1 MVRRKKKKKKEPEE
15 EEEEDQG
22 PQKQDQTQQ
31 WPEWTEALEIE
42 YMNQDQIRRV
52 IDKLREEGR
61 DENDIKLAE
70 DLYYARSAFKMD
82 QFVKL

>member
-1 MVRRKKKKKKEPEE
+1 
-15 EEEEDQG
+15 
-22 PQKQDQTQQ
+22 
-31 WPEWTEALEIE
+31 
-42 YMNQDQIRRV
+42 MNQDQIRRV